1 MVTILGLT
9 ISMSMFWLAAT
20 IVFVV
25 VEALTMGLTT
35 IWFAGGAV
43 VALLAALLGAGIFVQ
58 ILLFF
63 VVSVALLVSTRKL
76 FVKKLQTGAEKTN
89 VDALIGKE
97 AVVVTAIKPFDPGI
111 IKLSGQDWT
120 AVSQN
125 SADSLEKGS
134 KVIVVGIEGV
144 KAVVTPLKQ

>member
-1 MVTILGLT
+1 MTILGLT
-9 ISMSMFWLAAT
+9 ISMSVFWLAA
-20 IVFVV
+20 IIIFVI

-43 VALLAALLGAGIFVQ
+43 IALAAALLGAGIFVQ
-58 ILLFF
+58 VLLFF
-63 VVSVALLVSTRKL
+63 AVSVALLVSTRKL

-97 AVVVTAIKPFDPGI
+97 AVVTTAIKPFAPGI

-120 AVSQN
+120 AVSQ
-125 SADSLEKGS
+125 DSEALLEKGN

>member
-1 MVTILGLT
+1 MTILGLT
-9 ISMSMFWLAAT
+9 VSMSVFWLVAT

-25 VEALTMGLTT
+25 VEGLTMGLTT

-43 VALLAALLGAGIFVQ
+43 IALAASLLGAGIAVQ
-58 ILLFF
+58 VVLFF
-63 VVSVALLVSTRKL
+63 VASVVLLVSTRKL
-76 FVKKLQTGAEKTN
+76 FVKKLQTGVEKTN

-97 AVVVTAIKPFDPGI
+97 AVVISAIKPFEPGI

-125 SADSLEKGS
+125 SEDSLDEGS
-134 KVIVVGIEGV
+134 KVKVIRIEGV
-144 KAVVTPLKQ
+144 KAVVAPWIQ